1 MLGEELL
8 VVVGERNYIGR
19 VATLSEVTL
28 SRLQETKLKPIYY
41 ENMPLSISIL
51 QFTELS
57 FRKNSSREK
66 WPWPVNRA

>member
-8 VVVGERNYIGR
+8 VVVGERKYIGR

-28 SRLQETKLKPIYY
+28 SRLQETRLKPIYY

-57 FRKNSSREK
+57 CRKNGHGQ
-66 WPWPVNRA
+66 